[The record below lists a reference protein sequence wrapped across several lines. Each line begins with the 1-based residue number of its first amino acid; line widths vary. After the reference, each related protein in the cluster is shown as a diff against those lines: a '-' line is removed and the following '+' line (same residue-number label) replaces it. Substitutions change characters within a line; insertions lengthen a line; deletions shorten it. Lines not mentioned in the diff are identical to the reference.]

1 MTNKYFILHE
11 DVDVFT
17 SHGVLRINT
26 LHDAFKAGQIDNSFK
41 VAGFYKGEE
50 LQSSIINI
58 QELKMNEACL
68 VHLTADMV
76 DSNDMIVYSKQT
88 FVNDKDQIVEAYKIN
103 NPGEIII
110 SLNGMVTIE
119 SVSHLSGEFKF
130 YVIEVDS
137 VMPAIYGSKI
147 LLFSIED
154 GDKNNP
160 FFTELKKKSK
170 GRPKKS
176 QKE

>member
-26 LHDAFKAGQIDNSFK
+26 LYDAFKAGQIDDSFK
-41 VAGFYKGEE
+41 VAGFYNGEE
-50 LQSSIINI
+50 LQSNILNI
-58 QELKMNEACL
+58 QEMTITEAYL
-68 VHLTADMV
+68 IHLTADMV

-88 FVNDKDQIVEAYKIN
+88 FVNEKDQIIEVSKIN
-103 NPGEIII
+103 NAGELII

-137 VMPAIYGSKI
+137 VLPAIYGSKVI
-147 LLFSIED
+147 LFSIKD

-170 GRPKKS
+170 GRPKKL

>member
-1 MTNKYFILHE
+1 MLYITCLLKE
-11 DVDVFT
+11 TVE
-17 SHGVLRINT
+17 
-26 LHDAFKAGQIDNSFK
+26 KQ
-41 VAGFYKGEE
+41 
-50 LQSSIINI
+50 NI
-58 QELKMNEACL
+58 EYIAKE
-68 VHLTADMV
+68 
-76 DSNDMIVYSKQT
+76 K
-88 FVNDKDQIVEAYKIN
+88 QIVTYLECKKTFFGKVSYFFKYKKKK
-103 NPGEIII
+103 PEPQKIIPKTPE
-110 SLNGMVTIE
+110 V
-119 SVSHLSGEFKF
+119 GEFKF

-147 LLFSIED
+147 LLFSIKD

>member
-1 MTNKYFILHE
+1 MVNKYFILHE

-26 LHDAFKAGQIDNSFK
+26 LYDAFKSGQVHNDLK
-41 VAGFYKGEE
+41 VAGFYNGEE
-50 LQSSIINI
+50 LQSSIIDI
-58 QELKMNEACL
+58 KEITMNEAYL
-68 VHLTADMV
+68 IHLTADMV
-76 DSNDMIVYSKQT
+76 DSNDMIIYSKQT
-88 FVNDKDQIVEAYKIN
+88 FVNDKDQVIEISNIN
-103 NPGEIII
+103 KAGELII

-119 SVSHLSGEFKF
+119 SVSQLSGEFKF

-137 VMPAIYGSKI
+137 VLPAIYGSKVI
-147 LLFSIED
+147 LFSIKD

-170 GRPKKS
+170 GRPKKL